1 MRFREDGAGLLAGKV
16 AIVSG
21 VGTGLGRSIAM
32 TLADEGAHLVL
43 AARNGDRLDR
53 VAAEITSAGGVAVA
67 APTDVSIAD
76 QCARVVNRVV
86 DEFGRLDILV
96 NNGHHQG
103 DFTLLADSNVDD
115 WEQVFAV
122 NLYGPMR
129 IIQAAVP
136 IMRGQGDGKIVN
148 VNSGAVISNKPTL
161 GAYSASKAGLA
172 SVTKTLAL
180 ELGRSG
186 IRVNGIYV
194 SSMVGDNVVEWGT
207 SVAEAEGI
215 TFDEW
220 LARKSEAEFATGTM
234 PLPDDVAGVALFL
247 ASDMSRTV
255 TGQLL
260 SANNGQWVEGNQ

>member
-1 MRFREDGAGLLAGKV
+1 MKFREDGSGLLAGKV

-21 VGTGLGRSIAM
+21 VGTGLGRSIAV
-32 TLADEGAHLVL
+32 TLADEGASLVL
-43 AARNGDRLDR
+43 AARNTERLDQI
-53 VAAEITSAGGVAVA
+53 AAEISGSGGSAIAV
-67 APTDVSIAD
+67 PTDVSRPE
-76 QCARVVNRVV
+76 QCARLVERAV
-86 DEFGRLDILV
+86 DHYGRLDILV

-103 DFTLLADSNVDD
+103 DFTMLEASNVDE
-115 WEQVFAV
+115 WESIFAV

-136 IMRGQGDGKIVN
+136 TMRAQGNGKIIN

-172 SVTKTLAL
+172 SITKTLAL

-194 SSMVGDNVVEWGT
+194 SSMVGDNVVDWGT
-207 SVAEAEGI
+207 RVAEAEGI

-234 PLPDDVAGVALFL
+234 PRPDEVAGVALFL
-247 ASDMSRTV
+247 ASDMSCAV
-255 TGQLL
+255 TGHLL

>member
-1 MRFREDGAGLLAGKV
+1 MRFRDDGAGLLEGKV

-21 VGTGLGRSIAM
+21 VGTGLGRSIAV
-32 TLADEGAHLVL
+32 TFADEGASVVL
-43 AARNGDRLDR
+43 AARNAERLGDI
-53 VAAEITSAGGVAVA
+53 AQEITSAGGNAIA
-67 APTDVSIAD
+67 APTDVTDSQA
-76 QCARVVNRVV
+76 CAALVERAVA
-86 DEFGRLDILV
+86 EFGRLDIVV

-103 DFTLLADSNVDD
+103 DFTPLADSNIGE
-115 WEQVFAV
+115 WESVFAV

-129 IIQAAVP
+129 IIQAAIP
-136 IMRGQGDGKIVN
+136 IMRAQGDGRIVN
-148 VNSGAVISNKPTL
+148 VNSGAVISSKPTL

-186 IRVNGIYV
+186 IRANGIYV
-194 SSMVGDNVVEWGT
+194 SSMVGDNVVDWGNR
-207 SVAEAEGI
+207 VAHEEGI
-215 TFDEW
+215 AFDEW

-247 ASDMSRTV
+247 ACDMSRTV